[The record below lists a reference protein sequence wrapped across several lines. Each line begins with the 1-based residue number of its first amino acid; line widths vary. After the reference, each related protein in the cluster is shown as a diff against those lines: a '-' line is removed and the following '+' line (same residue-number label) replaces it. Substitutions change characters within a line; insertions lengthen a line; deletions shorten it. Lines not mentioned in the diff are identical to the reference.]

1 MAACTGVPASKAPY
15 VHTRALVYRVSLVPQ
30 FQTTAE
36 RLTMELTDKAT
47 VVAHSVA
54 DMTVKAPDG
63 STVIEAIFT
72 YPK

>member
-1 MAACTGVPASKAPY
+1 MAACTGVPASKPPY

-30 FQTTAE
+30 FQTAAE
-36 RLTMELTDKAT
+36 RLTMETDKAT

-72 YPK
+72 YPKY